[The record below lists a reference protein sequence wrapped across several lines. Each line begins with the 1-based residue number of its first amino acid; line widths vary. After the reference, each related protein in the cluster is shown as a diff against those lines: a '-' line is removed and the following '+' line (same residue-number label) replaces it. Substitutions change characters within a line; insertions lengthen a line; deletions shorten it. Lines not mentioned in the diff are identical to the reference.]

1 MAIARSIYHD
11 KEVLVFDE
19 PTSALDDEAKDKIL
33 LQLKK
38 LKKIKTIIIVSHDF
52 KVKKICDKIYEIKN
66 NNIKKIK

>member
-38 LKKIKTIIIVSHDF
+38 LKRLK
-52 KVKKICDKIYEIKN
+52 
-66 NNIKKIK
+66 